1 MAEAN
6 QWVFGLKTLAVA
18 PNVESIEDPGFAN
31 TTNWAGAVD
40 WSDTISGNTTY
51 THSAGN
57 GSLTQVVADL
67 AVTVVN
73 SVPYRITY
81 TLSTV
86 SGAATTTMSLKV
98 TSGTSGIAS
107 VATDLPVVS
116 GANTVDFTTSATANL
131 ADFVITVVS
140 TAAGAFTMDDL
151 TLTHGSAEA
160 ITATRLEVLD
170 FNIRAEASNTGTI
183 TVVGAARDSVGVPI
197 NAGETAEW
205 SAQDVMDT
213 LDISTLFF
221 AASVATDGFH
231 WTYRK

>member
-6 QWVFGLKTLAVA
+6 QWVFGLKTLAVV
-18 PNVESIEDPGFAN
+18 PGVESMTDPGFAN

-57 GSLTQVVADL
+57 GSLTQTAAQMAVAP
-67 AVTVVN
+67 VN
-73 SVPYRITY
+73 SVPYTITY
-81 TLSTV
+81 VLSTV
-86 SGAATTTMSLKV
+86 SGAATTTMTLKA
-98 TSGTSGIAS
+98 TSGTSGIALA
-107 VATDLPVVS
+107 ATDLPVVS
-116 GANTVDFTTSATANL
+116 GANSVTFTSSATASA

-140 TAAGAFTMDDL
+140 TAAGAFTMDDI

-160 ITATRLEVLD
+160 ITTARLEVLD

-197 NAGETAEW
+197 NAGETADW